1 MDDFSGIKK
10 EDLEKLAKQYLGS
23 EKAITIGLLPTE
35 KQGT

>member
-10 EDLEKLAKQYLGS
+10 EALEAVAKQYLGT
-23 EKAITIGLLPTE
+23 EKAMTFGLMPAV